1 MPQFITTSGLPVAL
15 VLIIVLMVFSASMSS
30 LSSLVLVS
38 SSAIAIDIY
47 GAFVNRDAN
56 QKQTM
61 RLLRILCAVF
71 VGCSLFI
78 ALKKPT
84 FIVNLMIM
92 SWGTLLGVFLAPYLC
107 GLFWK
112 RTTVAGVYAGI
123 GVGLAS
129 ACILFST
136 WGADGV
142 PLAGAITMFLPLI
155 VVPVVSL
162 LTRPPKLEIVATA
175 FGDKPPS
182 L

>member
-1 MPQFITTSGLPVAL
+1 M
-15 VLIIVLMVFSASMSS
+15 
-30 LSSLVLVS
+30 
-38 SSAIAIDIY
+38 
-47 GAFVNRDAN
+47 
-56 QKQTM
+56 
-61 RLLRILCAVF
+61 
-71 VGCSLFI
+71 
-78 ALKKPT
+78 
-84 FIVNLMIM
+84 
-92 SWGTLLGVFLAPYLC
+92 
-107 GLFWK
+107 LFWK

-142 PLAGAITMFLPLI
+142 PLAGAITMLLPLI

-162 LTRPPKLEIVATA
+162 FTRPPKPEIVATA